1 MKTLIAAALLAL
13 AAVSPARAVIGLA
26 SRFGDVILE
35 GVQPGRTYSL
45 REAARVP
52 LGVENRGDAETE
64 VIIEFSKPREGNNS
78 KDYESIPDPSWLK
91 AVPDRLTLAP
101 HSVGFFDLLLT
112 VPDDPKLLKRH
123 FQVQVRARSGGTGML
138 GVAVENRVRFSV
150 GPGPESVAAEKKK
163 KAMQRLDFDV
173 TPRELYL
180 VDVPV
185 GKAWDARKEAKKS
198 IRVANYAPDPLTVL
212 MTSEAWDER
221 VPLPE
226 GYAKIP
232 DPSWIRMK
240 TSTISVGT
248 DEIVQA
254 SVVVQIPDKPENR
267 GKRWASMIRTGLTTG
282 FWLDAPVKV
291 FLETSP

>member
-1 MKTLIAAALLAL
+1 MKMLIAAALLSL
-13 AAVSPARAVIGLA
+13 AAASPARAVIGLA

-52 LGVENRGDAETE
+52 LGVENRGDAETD

-78 KDYESIPDPSWLK
+78 KDYEPIPDPSWLK
-91 AVPDRLTLAP
+91 AVPDRLHLAA
-101 HSVGFFDLLLT
+101 HSVGFFDLMLT

-123 FQVQVRARSGGTGML
+123 FQVQVKARSGGTGMI

-150 GPGPESVAAEKKK
+150 GPGPESIAAEKKQ

-198 IRVANYAPDPLTVL
+198 IRVANYAPDALTVL
-212 MTSEAWDER
+212 MTSETWDDR

-232 DPSWIRMK
+232 DPAWIRMK

-254 SVVVQIPDKPENR
+254 SVVVVVPDKPENR
-267 GKRWASMIRTGLTTG
+267 GKRWASIIRTGLATG
-282 FWLDAPVKV
+282 YWLDAPVKV
-291 FLETSP
+291 FVETRP

>member
-1 MKTLIAAALLAL
+1 MRTHLAAALIVL
-13 AAVSPARAVIGLA
+13 AAASPAWALIGLA
-26 SRFGDVILE
+26 MRFGDVILE

-52 LGVENRGDAETE
+52 LGVENRGDAEAE
-64 VIIEFSKPREGNNS
+64 VIIEFSKPRKGNYS
-78 KDYESIPDPSWLK
+78 KDYEPIPDPSWIK
-91 AVPDRLTLAP
+91 AVPDRMTLAA
-101 HSVGFFDLLLT
+101 HSVGFFDLMLT

-123 FQVQVRARSGGTGML
+123 FQVMVKARSGGTGLL

-150 GPGPESVAAEKKK
+150 GPGPQSIAAEKKQ

-185 GKAWDARKEAKKS
+185 GKAWDARKEVKKS
-198 IRVANYAPDPLTVL
+198 IRVANYAADPLTVV
-212 MTSEAWDER
+212 MASDAWDER
-221 VPLPE
+221 IPLPE

-232 DPSWIRMK
+232 DPAWIRLK

-254 SVVVQIPDKPENR
+254 SVVVLVPDKPENR
-267 GKRWASMIRTGLTTG
+267 GKRWASTIRTGLASG

>member
-1 MKTLIAAALLAL
+1 MAAVLFVL
-13 AAVSPARAVIGLA
+13 AAVTPARAVIGLA

-64 VIIEFSKPREGNNS
+64 VVIEFSKPREGNHS
-78 KDYESIPDPSWLK
+78 KDYEPIPDPSWLK

-101 HSVGFFDLLLT
+101 HSVGFFDLMLT
-112 VPDDPKLLKRH
+112 VPDDPKLLRRH
-123 FQVQVRARSGGTGML
+123 FQVQVKARSGGVGL
-138 GVAVENRVRFSV
+138 IGVAVENRVRFSV
-150 GPGPESVAAEKKK
+150 GAGPESLAAEKKK

-185 GKAWDARKEAKKS
+185 GKAWDARKEARKS

-212 MTSEAWDER
+212 MTSEAWDDR
-221 VPLPE
+221 VPLPD

-232 DPSWIRMK
+232 DPSWIRLK
-240 TSTISVGT
+240 TSTITVGA
-248 DEIVQA
+248 DDIVQA
-254 SVVVQIPDKPENR
+254 SVVVQVPDAPENR
-267 GKRWASMIRTGLTTG
+267 GKRWAAIIRTGLTTG
-282 FWLDAPVKV
+282 FWLEAPVKV
-291 FLETSP
+291 FLETRP